1 MSYSSVVASSTNRQK
16 RKEMQ
21 EETRRVLLSLR
32 ERLVG
37 EHKMYEGRMDKYK
50 ARGNSL
56 ISTVDLN
63 YWSGNAA
70 GVSVAIS
77 HIDEE
82 MRRLE
87 VSGDKEKDQR
97 QQQQEKE
104 A

>member
-1 MSYSSVVASSTNRQK
+1 MH
-16 RKEMQ
+16 
-21 EETRRVLLSLR
+21 EETKRVLLSLR

-37 EHKMYEGRMDKYK
+37 EYKMYEGRMDKYK
-50 ARGNSL
+50 ARGNSFT
-56 ISTVDLN
+56 STVDTI
-63 YWSGNAA
+63 YWSGNTN
-70 GVSVAIS
+70 GLSVAIS

-97 QQQQEKE
+97 QQQQEEEKE